1 MYAVSTD
8 FSRIIPAIKHSRGLH
23 LRETGNNARAKV
35 LLETAEAKQRE
46 AMAKMKQSEDEE
58 RMVSNGLSERSKKCL

>member
-1 MYAVSTD
+1 
-8 FSRIIPAIKHSRGLH
+8 
-23 LRETGNNARAKV
+23 V

-58 RMVSNGLSERSKKCL
+58 RMVSNGLSERNNKCL

>member
-8 FSRIIPAIKHSRGLH
+8 LSRVTPAEDLINRSRGLH
-23 LRETGNNARAKV
+23 LRETGHNARAKV

-46 AMAKMKQSEDEE
+46 AMAKLKQSEDEE
-58 RMVSNGLSERSKKCL
+58 RMVNNDLSE

>member
-1 MYAVSTD
+1 MITAVD
-8 FSRIIPAIKHSRGLH
+8 DLINHSRGLH

-46 AMAKMKQSEDEE
+46 AMAKK
-58 RMVSNGLSERSKKCL
+58 RGW